1 MLNILSINSEEY
13 KQLERTAGAVGTD
26 QEGCVSLNFAWLPLT
41 HSVNAQIRMISDCLI
56 PRTHILHTF
65 YTHSTHILH
74 TPLIHPDPFQVAQ
87 KMLSQDALKK
97 EFSAML
103 ETEKQKMKEQ
113 IMAVDEKITARAKEE
128 EKSRDAVSK
137 LSKQLQE
144 PSD

>member
-1 MLNILSINSEEY
+1 
-13 KQLERTAGAVGTD
+13 
-26 QEGCVSLNFAWLPLT
+26 
-41 HSVNAQIRMISDCLI
+41 
-56 PRTHILHTF
+56 
-65 YTHSTHILH
+65 
-74 TPLIHPDPFQVAQ
+74 
-87 KMLSQDALKK
+87 
-97 EFSAML
+97 ML